1 MKLENLSGHLLKN
14 RSKKVK
20 DDFVAKLDHCIEL
33 IRTQPEIFPESIKGK
48 QLRRCVITK
57 QTTMYYRFNSK
68 RINIVTLFDTRQD
81 PNELQSQI

>member
-1 MKLENLSGHLLKN
+1 M
-14 RSKKVK
+14 K

-33 IRTQPEIFPESIKGK
+33 IRTQPEIFPESKKRK

-57 QTTMYYRFNSK
+57 QTIMYYRFDSK

-81 PNELQSQI
+81 PNESQSQI